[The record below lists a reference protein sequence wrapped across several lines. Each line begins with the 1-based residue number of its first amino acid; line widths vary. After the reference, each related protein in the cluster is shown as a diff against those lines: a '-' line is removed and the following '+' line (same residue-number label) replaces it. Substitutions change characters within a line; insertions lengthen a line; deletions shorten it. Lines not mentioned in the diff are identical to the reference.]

1 MRGDGV
7 GFAFCFFFFERIFS
21 SFINPIDASG
31 TPYLSLTDLLERDV
45 WLN

>member
-7 GFAFCFFFFERIFS
+7 GFAFWVFFERIFS